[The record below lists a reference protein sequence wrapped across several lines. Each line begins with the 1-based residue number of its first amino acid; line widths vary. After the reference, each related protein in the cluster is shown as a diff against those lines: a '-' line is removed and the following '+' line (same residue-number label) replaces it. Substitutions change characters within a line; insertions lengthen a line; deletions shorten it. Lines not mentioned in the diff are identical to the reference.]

1 MGRILVNLA
10 ALEPRTSHFCQ
21 SLSESIWIMPSL
33 KLDRI
38 DRAILMQLQE
48 NCRISNQ
55 ELSEKV
61 GLSPSPCLRRLR
73 RLEESGAIS
82 GYSATL
88 DEVEVGLAVSVFVSV
103 KLERQID
110 EALTLFETA
119 IQKCPEVVDCWLMT
133 GDRDYL
139 LRIVVPGLRE
149 YEKFLTS
156 TLTKIRGV
164 SSIESSLSLRR
175 VKYKTVAL
183 GAG

>member
-1 MGRILVNLA
+1 
-10 ALEPRTSHFCQ
+10 
-21 SLSESIWIMPSL
+21 MPSL
-33 KLDRI
+33 ALDRI
-38 DRAILMQLQE
+38 DRAILSELQE
-48 NCRISNQ
+48 NCRITNQ

-73 RLEESGAIS
+73 RLEREGAIT

-88 DEVEVGLAVSVFVSV
+88 DEEAVGLAVSVFVSV

-110 EALTLFETA
+110 EALTVFETA
-119 IQKCPEVVDCWLMT
+119 IRNCPEVVDCWLMT

-149 YEKFLTS
+149 YEKFLAG
-156 TLTKIRGV
+156 TLTKVPGV

-175 VKYKTVAL
+175 VKYKQVAL
-183 GAG
+183 GG